1 METRAILIQREAFPL
16 RHDPSDI
23 AIQEDE
29 KKGSIEDR
37 VEDPSTDPIATSF
50 PEMKEKNAEMTSE
63 IATQQRDL

>member
-29 KKGSIEDR
+29 KKGSIEDG
-37 VEDPSTDPIATSF
+37 VEDPSADPIATSF
-50 PEMKEKNAEMTSE
+50 PEMEEKNAEMTSE